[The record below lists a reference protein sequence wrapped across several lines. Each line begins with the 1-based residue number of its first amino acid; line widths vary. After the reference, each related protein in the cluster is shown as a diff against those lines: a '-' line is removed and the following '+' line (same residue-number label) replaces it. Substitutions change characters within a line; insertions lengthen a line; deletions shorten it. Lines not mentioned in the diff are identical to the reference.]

1 MQVQSIQANQTTNNC
16 RKPCF
21 KAQFKQDAKGLFN
34 TLWAN
39 ATKDTGLELEI
50 EKLAKKPNHSLE
62 LIDSHDI
69 GVKNNCYYKV
79 LNLFN
84 GKVKEY
90 NTAKYSL
97 TNHYSLYSLIRQI
110 NEDEKLFDDD
120 KNGKSDIFRLLTGQE
135 KPKK

>member
-1 MQVQSIQANQTTNNC
+1 MQVQSIRANQTTNNC

-21 KAQFKQDAKGLFN
+21 KAYFKQDAKGLFN

-39 ATKDTGLELEI
+39 AAKDTGLELEI
-50 EKLAKKPNHSLE
+50 KKLAKKPNHSLE
-62 LIDSHDI
+62 LIDLHDT
-69 GVKNNCYYKV
+69 GVKNHCYYTV

-90 NTAKYSL
+90 NTAKYSCS
-97 TNHYSLYSLIRQI
+97 NYFSLYSLIRQI